1 MKVSGAKKERE
12 KIYILSVFSP
22 LCIQILQSKMRNYG
36 KWMITELTYFLG
48 DLTIYIYIHVG
59 NSQEESEYDQ
69 CYNAKLGPEPGNFLY
84 SLLLGT
90 KGYVPLALKGMA
102 SGSAHLILTARQKLV
117 VRVYYA
123 LRLTPNRLVSFQ
135 DRLHGGHQ
143 LCLDPQME
151 SDSISTIIIS
161 SKNPRSTLGIGLITQ
176 TQDPLINH

>member
-1 MKVSGAKKERE
+1 MSMKVSGGKKKRE
-12 KIYILSVFSP
+12 KIYILSVFRP

-36 KWMITELTYFLG
+36 KRTIIELTYFFLG

-59 NSQEESEYDQ
+59 NSQEGSEYDQ
-69 CYNAKLGPEPGNFLY
+69 CYNVKLGPEPGNFLY

-90 KGYVPLALKGMA
+90 KGSVPLVLKGMA

-143 LCLDPQME
+143 LCLDPQM
-151 SDSISTIIIS
+151 
-161 SKNPRSTLGIGLITQ
+161 
-176 TQDPLINH
+176 